1 MLAGQ
6 IHPIRVGEGL
16 IRHPLHRRRH
26 VVDPGLGRIPAA
38 VEARRPLPGVAVEVL
53 VAAVTCDEH
62 DGRRD
67 LLGVGD
73 EPGSRHPIA
82 DAGGTRLSSDVMVEV
97 GHDSTGAFL
106 DHRLQ
111 GIADIV
117 ADVSL
122 DGLLR
127 RRWGVV
133 DDLA

>member
-1 MLAGQ
+1 MEAGSPLAS
-6 IHPIRVGEGL
+6 VG
-16 IRHPLHRRRH
+16 
-26 VVDPGLGRIPAA
+26 
-38 VEARRPLPGVAVEVL
+38 VEVL
-53 VAAVTCDEH
+53 ITAVSCDEH

-122 DGLLR
+122 DGLRR